1 MNLYPV
7 NVYCCKVSQLLIK
20 ETLQC
25 AAQIMLFKLTST
37 VPSPGSFAVAQK
49 LFSEGIET
57 FLVAVSDWYIGV

>member
-1 MNLYPV
+1 
-7 NVYCCKVSQLLIK
+7 
-20 ETLQC
+20 
-25 AAQIMLFKLTST
+25 MLFKLTST